1 MMLHSAHIGPPRV
14 PLGKPE
20 SAHGARHPSCEG
32 TRSSVGAATRRATTI
47 RRTCTRGSGPT

>member
-1 MMLHSAHIGPPRV
+1 MMLHSDHIGPPRV
-14 PLGKPE
+14 PLEEHE
-20 SAHGARHPSCEG
+20 STQRARHPSCEA